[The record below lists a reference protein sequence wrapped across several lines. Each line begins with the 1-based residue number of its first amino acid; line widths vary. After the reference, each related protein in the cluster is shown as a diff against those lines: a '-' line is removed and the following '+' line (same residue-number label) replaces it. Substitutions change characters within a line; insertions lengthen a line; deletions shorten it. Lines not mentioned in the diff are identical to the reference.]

1 MPGEAVAND
10 NLGLDAAWAR
20 RGLGLALL
28 GNGGQQW
35 PKGEQREREKSLR
48 ESKGRG
54 RGRNLREREREK
66 WETEWESKGDS

>member
-54 RGRNLREREREK
+54 RGRNLRERERER
-66 WETEWESKGDS
+66 EREMGDRMGE

>member
-10 NLGLDAAWAR
+10 SLGLDAAWAR

>member
-10 NLGLDAAWAR
+10 SLGLDAAWAR

-48 ESKGRG
+48 ESKGEKSERE
-54 RGRNLREREREK
+54 REREREK

>member
-1 MPGEAVAND
+1 M
-10 NLGLDAAWAR
+10 R

-28 GNGGQQW
+28 DNGGQRW

-54 RGRNLREREREK
+54 RNLRERNVGDRPKKMGESRIQSGERIRIK
-66 WETEWESKGDS
+66 